1 MHKTLT
7 HTHTHACFS
16 QFHFLF
22 LPHTAHTCF
31 SLSFSLCNSSCFP
44 VTRSEHT
51 NTHAKKYIIAHA
63 QVHRCR
69 RSFIFFYFFSLLHF
83 SYHYRHASTHSV
95 SFALILSHLLC
106 SLSHSL
112 AHSLNHSFRMHA
124 SSCMHMHTTHC
135 VLCRFSHALHVL
147 YSLTHKR

>member
-1 MHKTLT
+1 MLASPSFIFSSSHTQHTLV
-7 HTHTHACFS
+7 
-16 QFHFLF
+16 
-22 LPHTAHTCF
+22 F

-69 RSFIFFYFFSLLHF
+69 RSFIFSFISSP
-83 SYHYRHASTHSV
+83 SYTFPLTTAMQAHTV

-106 SLSHSL
+106 SLFHSL

-135 VLCRFSHALHVL
+135 VLCCFSHALHVL
-147 YSLTHKR
+147 Y